1 MSKTVHQLL
10 CRGVLCSALGFAGSG
25 CDPADP
31 AGKVPDLAADDS
43 ELRHGQG
50 SYSKV
55 PQPSD
60 SYTLFETL
68 QVRPLALSPD
78 GKRLFALNTPD
89 NRLEIYKIG
98 LLGLRHESSVSVGLE
113 PIALAARSNDEVWVV
128 NHLSDSVSI
137 VDVSRADPAVVR
149 TLWVGDEPRDI
160 VFAGPEK
167 TRAFVSTAHRGQN
180 SPDDP

>member
-1 MSKTVHQLL
+1 MRKTVRHLL
-10 CRGVLCSALGFAGSG
+10 WRGLLCSALGFAGSA
-25 CDPADP
+25 CEPADTP
-31 AGKVPDLAADDS
+31 GDAPDLAADNS
-43 ELRHGQG
+43 PLRRGHGG
-50 SYSKV
+50 YSKV

-89 NRLEIYKIG
+89 NRLEIYRCG
-98 LLGLRHESSVSVGLE
+98 LFGLRHESSVSVGLE